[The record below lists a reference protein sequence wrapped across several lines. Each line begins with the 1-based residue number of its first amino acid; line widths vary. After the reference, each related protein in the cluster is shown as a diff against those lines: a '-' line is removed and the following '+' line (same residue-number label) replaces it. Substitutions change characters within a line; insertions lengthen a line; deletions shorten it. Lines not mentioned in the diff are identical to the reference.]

1 MDDIGLTDDN
11 KVFINKVFN
20 SLCPDYRV
28 LWSKIKGSSQYGE
41 NQWARDFKRKSK
53 SKNQ

>member
-11 KVFINKVFN
+11 KVFINH

-53 SKNQ
+53 SKN